1 MRRIILFF
9 TLCFITTFIFAQNI
23 KGGLTLGFN
32 ASQVDGD
39 EVFGYHKY
47 GFNTGAFATIPV
59 GHNFSVSIETLFNQK
74 GAYQRPW
81 ITDSLSGQYKLILDY
96 LDVPVLLQYTDK
108 DIIKFG
114 AGFSWGRLV
123 TFKEWEHGNR
133 INWINSN
140 GPYKSSDF
148 DIVVDVQF
156 KLFRGFYYD
165 FRYAYSLGK
174 IRTRTFTNVTGT
186 WTRKQYNNLITMR
199 LVYVFKDSKTVR
211 VKKDKDNK

>member
-1 MRRIILFF
+1 M
-9 TLCFITTFIFAQNI
+9 CFITTFIFAQNI

-47 GFNTGAFATIPV
+47 GFNTGAFATIPLA
-59 GHNFSVSIETLFNQK
+59 HNFSVSIETLFNQK

-133 INWINSN
+133 VNWANSN

-148 DIVVDVQF
+148 DIVVDFQF

-186 WTRKQYNNLITMR
+186 WTRKQYNNLVTMR